1 MGSAGYQSSST
12 DRGLLAATLHDRGAA
27 SLPSE
32 NFDDPRHAYLDEL
45 IPKPWGEEFRA
56 YADDFY
62 DVWKLR
68 LWGTA
73 AGKAPA
79 ANYSKLP
86 PS

>member
-62 DVWKLR
+62 DVSNVANLNAAFQAIAGSISNLR
-68 LWGTA
+68 I
-73 AGKAPA
+73 
-79 ANYSKLP
+79 SH
-86 PS
+86 